1 MSYEKDVKI
10 TFYNMEDGEEV
21 SDEYS
26 EFLMINRDGE
36 VFELVHNG
44 RGDYNPSYEG
54 DWVGYKMESRAKDDE
69 YEAKNKELLEELKY
83 LKKVNNDLVWQ
94 RDTDEEHEAKA
105 ESYTKLVS
113 QINAMDAIVATN
125 YDKDMTDT
133 NLHLLMLGAEV
144 KRFFESGESE

>member
-10 TFYNMEDGEEV
+10 TFYNMEYGEEV

-54 DWVGYKMESRAKDDE
+54 DWVGYKMESRAKADE
-69 YEAKNKELLEELKY
+69 YEAKAKAWDQIENLVKIELTSDDLY
-83 LKKVNNDLVWQ
+83 NDARNNDY
-94 RDTDEEHEAKA
+94 AA
-105 ESYTKLVS
+105 G
-113 QINAMDAIVATN
+113 
-125 YDKDMTDT
+125 
-133 NLHLLMLGAEV
+133 MLRVYEMV
-144 KRFFESGESE
+144 DYIIDDYESGEMNVEK